1 MLTVPTRDEHV
12 KKAEDNE
19 TFVATIQPNSQAE
32 IDWTLV
38 ILFYA
43 AVHYVE
49 AYLFKY
55 WGQHV
60 RSHTTRDK
68 YFGKEASLKKIFSS
82 YSHLKFYGYNAR
94 YEVSGFT
101 KTDAQDAAKDL
112 AAIKSVLIP
121 LL

>member
-1 MLTVPTRDEHV
+1 VPTRDEHV
-12 KKAEDNE
+12 AKAEGNE
-19 TFVATIQPNSQAE
+19 TFAAAIQRNTQTE

-38 ILFYA
+38 VLFYA

-49 AYLFKY
+49 AYLYKQ

-68 YFGKEASLKKIFSS
+68 YFGKEAILKKIFAQ
-82 YSHLKFYGYNAR
+82 YSHLKYYGYNAR

-101 KTDAQDAAKDL
+101 AKDTQDATKYL
-112 AAIKSVLIP
+112 AEIKKQLIP
-121 LL
+121 VL

>member
-1 MLTVPTRDEHV
+1 VPTRDEHV
-12 KKAEDNE
+12 EKAEGNE
-19 TFVATIQPNSQAE
+19 TFATTLPSDTQAA

-38 ILFYA
+38 VLFYA

-49 AYLFKY
+49 AYLDKH
-55 WGQHV
+55 WGVHV

-68 YFGKEASLKKIFSS
+68 YFGKEANLRKIFSP

-101 KTDAQDAAKDL
+101 AADTQDATKDL
-112 AAIKSVLIP
+112 ADIKKHLMP

>member
-1 MLTVPTRDEHV
+1 MTVPTRDEHV
-12 KKAEDNE
+12 EKAEGNE
-19 TFVATIQPNSQAE
+19 AFAASIAPNTQTE

-38 ILFYA
+38 VLFYA

-49 AYLFKY
+49 AYLYKQ

-68 YFGKEASLKKIFSS
+68 YFGKEAVLKKIFSP
-82 YSHLKFYGYNAR
+82 YSHLKYYGYNAR

-101 KTDAQDAAKDL
+101 KSDTQDATKDL
-112 AAIKSVLIP
+112 AEIKKHLIP
-121 LL
+121 IL

>member
-1 MLTVPTRDEHV
+1 ME
-12 KKAEDNE
+12 KAEGNE
-19 TFVATIQPNSQAE
+19 TFATTLPSDTQAA

-38 ILFYA
+38 VLFYA

-49 AYLFKY
+49 AYLDKH
-55 WGQHV
+55 WGVHV

-68 YFGKEASLKKIFSS
+68 YFGKEANLRKIFSP

-101 KTDAQDAAKDL
+101 AADTQDATKDL
-112 AAIKSVLIP
+112 ADIKKHLMP

>member
-1 MLTVPTRDEHV
+1 MPTKDEHV
-12 KKAEDNE
+12 KKAEGNE
-19 TFVATIQPNSQAE
+19 AFAAAIAPNTQTE

-38 ILFYA
+38 VLFYA

-49 AYLFKY
+49 AYLFKQ
-55 WGQHV
+55 WGMHV

-68 YFGKEASLKKIFSS
+68 YFGKEASLKKIFSP
-82 YSHLKFYGYNAR
+82 YSHLKYYGYNAR

-101 KTDAQDAAKDL
+101 AADTQDATKYL
-112 AAIKSVLIP
+112 TEIKNQIVP

>member
-1 MLTVPTRDEHV
+1 MPTRDEHV
-12 KKAEDNE
+12 KKAQGNE
-19 TFVATIQPNSQAE
+19 TFAASIAPNTQTE

-38 ILFYA
+38 VLFYA

-49 AYLFKY
+49 AYLYKQ

-68 YFGKEASLKKIFSS
+68 YFGKEASLKKIFAP

-94 YEVSGFT
+94 YEVSTFT
-101 KTDAQDAAKDL
+101 AVDTQEAAKYL
-112 AAIKSVLIP
+112 SEIKAQILP

>member
-1 MLTVPTRDEHV
+1 VPTRDEHV
-12 KKAEDNE
+12 EKAEGNE
-19 TFVATIQPNSQAE
+19 AFAASLPSDSQTAS
-32 IDWTLV
+32 DWTLV

-49 AYLFKY
+49 AYLDKH
-55 WGQHV
+55 WSIHA

-68 YFGKEASLKKIFSS
+68 YFGKEANLRKIFSS
-82 YSHLKFYGYNAR
+82 YSQLKYYGYNAR

-101 KTDAQDAAKDL
+101 VADTRDATKDL
-112 AAIKSVLIP
+112 AEIKKQIVP

>member
-1 MLTVPTRDEHV
+1 MPTRDEHV
-12 KKAEDNE
+12 EKAEGNE
-19 TFVATIQPNSQAE
+19 KFAATLPSDSQTA

-49 AYLFKY
+49 AYLYKS
-55 WGQHV
+55 WGLHV

-68 YFGKEASLKKIFSS
+68 YFGKEANLKKIFSP
-82 YSHLKFYGYNAR
+82 YSHLKYYGYNAR

-101 KTDAQDAAKDL
+101 ANDMKEATKYL
-112 AAIKSVLIP
+112 GEIKKQLIP

>member
-1 MLTVPTRDEHV
+1 LPNKDEHI
-12 KKAEDNE
+12 KKAEENE
-19 TFVATIQPNSQAE
+19 AFVSTIQPNSQPE

-49 AYLFKY
+49 AYLFVK
-55 WGQHV
+55 WGTHV

-68 YFGKEASLKKIFSS
+68 YFGKEASLKKIFAS
-82 YSHLKFYGYNAR
+82 YSHLKYYGYNAR

-112 AAIKSVLIP
+112 AAIKNVLVP
-121 LL
+121 LI